1 MQNYLIRISFCVF
14 FFCCLCVFL
23 YFNHYITLYYSFQF
37 NIIIHTH
44 GSPGW
49 LLLISV
55 FFFVYFLSFLK
66 RELVLF
72 VGFLSFAYF
81 PYRCFFPLF
90 LLNMYLWISRSLL
103 FTLLLYQL
111 LLMLASIRICSAACP
126 SPPLLERKS
135 KKTCDRPPYLSS
147 LLSLSLHTIITI
159 RRVAS
164 SLAVGVL
171 QLVGQPVKTL
181 VQTVAAGCAG
191 RLNVPVAV
199 PQRVQAQLVG
209 DFGGVHRIW

>member
-1 MQNYLIRISFCVF
+1 MDLSLSIV
-14 FFCCLCVFL
+14 
-23 YFNHYITLYYSFQF
+23 YSFVVSVVVDACF
-37 NIIIHTH
+37 Y
-44 GSPGW
+44 PD
-49 LLLISV
+49 LLCCMP
-55 FFFVYFLSFLK
+55 LS
-66 RELVLF
+66 
-72 VGFLSFAYF
+72 
-81 PYRCFFPLF
+81 
-90 LLNMYLWISRSLL
+90 
-103 FTLLLYQL
+103 
-111 LLMLASIRICSAACP
+111 
-126 SPPLLERKS
+126 PLLERKS
-135 KKTCDRPPYLSS
+135 KKNLRPSS
-147 LLSLSLHTIITI
+147 LSLLLALSLHTIITI

>member
-1 MQNYLIRISFCVF
+1 MDLSLSIV
-14 FFCCLCVFL
+14 
-23 YFNHYITLYYSFQF
+23 YSFVVSVVVDACF
-37 NIIIHTH
+37 YPDLLCCMPL
-44 GSPGW
+44 SP
-49 LLLISV
+49 LARTKVEKKPATVLPIS
-55 FFFVYFLSFLK
+55 
-66 RELVLF
+66 
-72 VGFLSFAYF
+72 
-81 PYRCFFPLF
+81 
-90 LLNMYLWISRSLL
+90 
-103 FTLLLYQL
+103 
-111 LLMLASIRICSAACP
+111 LACS
-126 SPPLLERKS
+126 
-135 KKTCDRPPYLSS
+135 
-147 LLSLSLHTIITI
+147 LSLSLHTIITI

>member
-1 MQNYLIRISFCVF
+1 MDLSLSIV
-14 FFCCLCVFL
+14 
-23 YFNHYITLYYSFQF
+23 YSFVVSVVVDACF
-37 NIIIHTH
+37 YPDLLCCMPL
-44 GSPGW
+44 SP
-49 LLLISV
+49 
-55 FFFVYFLSFLK
+55 
-66 RELVLF
+66 
-72 VGFLSFAYF
+72 
-81 PYRCFFPLF
+81 
-90 LLNMYLWISRSLL
+90 
-103 FTLLLYQL
+103 
-111 LLMLASIRICSAACP
+111 LARTKV
-126 SPPLLERKS
+126 E
-135 KKTCDRPPYLSS
+135 KKTCDRPPYLSLACS
-147 LLSLSLHTIITI
+147 LSLSLHTIITI